1 MGGKTGTT
9 SSTTKIPP
17 EVMARYNA
25 VNTRAED
32 VATKPFQQYGT
43 TPDAFVA
50 QLNEQQRTGQAGMNQ
65 YANAAQPVLNQVQ
78 QGYTPEGFSQGVQGY
93 MNPYLQ
99 SAVGATTAQ
108 MQNVAGQQQAQM
120 KGSAIGQGAFGGD
133 RSNIGLGNLINQQ
146 NLALGQTIGGMQS
159 QGFQNAAQNYMTGLG
174 QRGQTAL
181 AGQQAGL
188 QGAQAQIGA
197 GTLGQ
202 QTEQAG
208 KTAQYNQFLQEQ
220 AYPYQVAQFLAN
232 IAMGTGALS
241 GSSTTTTQPMP
252 FFSDERLKDDIEKI
266 GKTFDGQDII
276 KFRYKGEDGPKQI
289 GLSAQNVEK
298 HHPEAVGLSGG
309 YKTVDYDAATK
320 HAAKR
325 GHFEEGGM
333 ASEGGAVGLQHMGQG
348 FAAGGGAY
356 DPYDPYSI
364 QNIIARQQGFFDG
377 GERSHVPT
385 ARGLSG
391 GMGKHGRVPE
401 ANLPVGRLMVS
412 SPPPAPL
419 ESGMS
424 QAMNA
429 ANTGETISKM
439 FSTNEKTGESG
450 LARQIL
456 ESIKSRLPKDEEA
469 KKPETEARGGLV
481 GYASG
486 GMPYDMDE
494 DPKKLDIPDESSKFK
509 MPEQKHLPGAMQD
522 PTMKA
527 IMDMAKLA
535 SGFMKNGG
543 RAGYATDGAV
553 DESSPEYW
561 KNYSIESA
569 KRAGHKDPQFAAKV
583 YQGESGFNPLAEGD
597 DKSSFGIAQL
607 HYGDTSKQF
616 SNPGLGD
623 EFTKQTGFDLRDPEV
638 RKNPDV
644 VRASIDW
651 SNDYAAKNGW
661 KPWTVARKL
670 MGEENLPARNATPS
684 EDAGKKGFNVPG
696 EEADK
701 DSKKGFFDELL
712 QEKYVVPALAGIGSM
727 LSSRSPYLL
736 PALGEGLAGSAAAYM
751 GQQKTRAD
759 IGKTEADTE
768 LTRATTVSSAVVE
781 TSAGPMIRI
790 LTPKGYQLIP
800 LGVYKSSPNTYQ
812 IAPFNPG
819 EDKSVYGQSAG
830 LGATTEKTMDAKTQ
844 TGLVPSAG
852 PDRTDIVQEKP
863 PTSDIVKTE
872 LVPPEGGGLA
882 AAETPPA
889 EAPPA
894 EAPKAMKTGSMLS
907 ETDRSL
913 IDKSVQET
921 ITGQTTASLA
931 SAPKRFEDAKAIQAA
946 NLQIQPILRV
956 LAGDFASLPRD
967 SSLLTPGIISPY
979 SRKIA
984 ESLNSMSKTLGWQ
997 PFVNEAD
1004 ITTVG
1009 SIDKSLERLSD
1020 ELRSKGNYGASDAVN
1035 STRKMLPSM
1044 SQSTEAIGKNLADV
1058 LVDTQR
1064 QNDLADYYQA
1074 VRDYAAAELGPG
1086 NVAMADRI
1094 PDLPGVN
1101 WADNFAKNT
1110 NEKYLADRRAMEEMF
1125 NTVVTNP
1132 EVKDARGNPTPI
1144 PDPATGRPM
1153 NYMSLIM
1160 KYGDTLRPEVRQQ
1173 IEAEFGKGILKYF
1186 GIKGE

>member
-1 MGGKTGTT
+1 
-9 SSTTKIPP
+9 
-17 EVMARYNA
+17 
-25 VNTRAED
+25 
-32 VATKPFQQYGT
+32 
-43 TPDAFVA
+43 
-50 QLNEQQRTGQAGMNQ
+50 
-65 YANAAQPVLNQVQ
+65 
-78 QGYTPEGFSQGVQGY
+78 

-298 HHPEAVGLSGG
+298 HHPEAVGLAKG

-320 HAAKR
+320 DAAKR
-325 GHFEEGGM
+325 GHFEDGGM
-333 ASEGGAVGLQHMGQG
+333 ASEGGAVGLQSMGQG

-364 QNIIARQQGFFDG
+364 HNILSRQQGFFDG

-391 GMGKHGRVPE
+391 GVGKHGRVPE
-401 ANLPVGRLMVS
+401 ASLPVGRLMVG

-456 ESIKSRLPKDEEA
+456 ESIKSRLPKDEKT

-597 DKSSFGIAQL
+597 DKSSYGIAQL
-607 HYGDTSKQF
+607 HYGNTSKQF

-623 EFTKQTGFDLRDPEV
+623 EFTKQTGYDLRDPEI

-644 VRASIDW
+644 IRASIDW

-670 MGEENLPARNATPS
+670 MGEENLPDKKATPVS
-684 EDAGKKGFNVPG
+684 DVNEKKFNVPG
-696 EEADK
+696 EEP
-701 DSKKGFFDELL
+701 KKGFFDELL
-712 QEKYVVPALAGIGSM
+712 QEKYVVPALAGVGSM

-736 PALGEGLAGSAAAYM
+736 PALGEGLSGGAAAYM

-768 LTRATTVSSAVVE
+768 LTKATTISAAVVE

-800 LGVYKSSPNTYQ
+800 LGVYKSSPNDYQ

-819 EDKSVYGQSAG
+819 ENKGVYGQSAG
-830 LGATTEKTMDAKTQ
+830 LGAPTETAVEKSVA
-844 TGLVPSAG
+844 GLAPAG

-872 LVPPEGGGLA
+872 LTPPSGSGLA
-882 AAETPPA
+882 AA

-894 EAPKAMKTGSMLS
+894 EAPQPMKTGSMLS

-946 NLQIQPILRV
+946 NLQIQPILRT
-956 LAGDFASLPRD
+956 LAGEFASLPREA
-967 SSLLTPGIISPY
+967 SLLTPGVLNPY

-984 ESLNSMSKTLGWQ
+984 ESLNSIAATLGTD

-1004 ITTVG
+1004 IKTVG
-1009 SIDKSLERLSD
+1009 SIDKNIERLAD
-1020 ELRSKGNYGASDAVN
+1020 ELRGKGQYAASDAVN
-1035 STRKMLPSM
+1035 STRKMLPQM
-1044 SQSTEAIGKNLADV
+1044 NQSTEAIGKNLADV

-1074 VRDYAAAELGPG
+1074 IRDEAAANPALAGS
-1086 NVAMADRI
+1086 VAMADRI

-1101 WADNFAKNT
+1101 WADQFAKNT
-1110 NEKYLADRRAMEEMF
+1110 DEKYLADRRAMEEMF

-1144 PDPATGRPM
+1144 NDPESGRPM

-1160 KYGDTLRPEVRQQ
+1160 RYGDTLSPEVRQQ